1 MKWFGPEPLIRSAF
15 SRALD
20 PAQFM
25 PLDEFCRRIDRLVEM
40 VKKSELARGVDEVFI
55 AGEIEFRR
63 RADRLRDGIPLSQV
77 VFKELETLAEESAG
91 WIAPACAAARAFA
104 PLTDPLR
111 PRPSAA

>member
-1 MKWFGPEPLIRSAF
+1 MKSFGQEPLITSAF
-15 SRALD
+15 YLALD

-25 PLDEFCRRIDRLVEM
+25 ELDEFCRRIDRLVEM

-77 VFKELETLAEESAG
+77 VFEELETLAEESAATVRLG
-91 WIAPACAAARAFA
+91 WPPKTDRAPTIID
-104 PLTDPLR
+104 LLR
-111 PRPSAA
+111 SQN